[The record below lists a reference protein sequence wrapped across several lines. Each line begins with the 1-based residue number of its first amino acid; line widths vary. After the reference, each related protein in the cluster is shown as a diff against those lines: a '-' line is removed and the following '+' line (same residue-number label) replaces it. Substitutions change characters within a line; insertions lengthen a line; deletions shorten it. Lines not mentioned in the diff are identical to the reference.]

1 MDADGRRKEAR
12 DRRDAAVHEAGHVV
26 VARHVGVTVVS
37 AYIYPVPDA
46 LDDYL
51 NRTMWNGDTVLARF
65 DNASPEQ
72 LAKIA
77 VAGAIAT
84 LSWRGKPIELWKF
97 QMKSFSDWAMC
108 GCQPGRATIEMVTQP
123 LPFMRFLTLETEC
136 FGKPF
141 AKAHDD
147 SSKTAGRPRPPRSR
161 NFPIPA
167 FAHAG
172 TRRET
177 ENATSVYR
185 TRASIGPFIG
195 SP

>member
-26 VARHVGVTVVS
+26 VARHVGVTVVR

-97 QMKSFSDWAMC
+97 QMKSFGDWAMC
-108 GCQPGRATIEMVTQP
+108 GCQPGRATIEMEDAAVAVYA
-123 LPFMRFLTLETEC
+123 LFNSGNRVLW
-136 FGKPF
+136 
-141 AKAHDD
+141 KAVCQG
-147 SSKTAGRPRPPRSR
+147 ARRLIENSR
-161 NFPIPA
+161 
-167 FAHAG
+167 
-172 TRRET
+172 
-177 ENATSVYR
+177 
-185 TRASIGPFIG
+185 
-195 SP
+195 